1 MTVDKKA
8 RPHPTLREVGVEE
21 AIAESVGGG
30 CQVGAQRSLQLVEDD
45 QPLCG
50 RRTLQALQ
58 PARRVRVEGVRFI
71 GRLPR
76 QGRLT
81 AQEPAGHATVSLLRY
96 PLYKCCG
103 SGRIFYGSGSHFSVN
118 FFRILNRNFTF
129 VFPSCRLLDC
139 IL

>member
-8 RPHPTLREVGVEE
+8 RPHPTLRKVGVEE

-30 CQVGAQRSLQLVEDD
+30 CEVGAQRSLQLVEDD
-45 QPLCG
+45 QPLGG

-58 PARRVRVEGVRFI
+58 PARRFRVEGVRFVRLTG

-81 AQEPAGHATVSLLRY
+81 TQEPGGYVTVSLLRY
-96 PLYKCCG
+96 PLYQGCG
-103 SGRIFYGSGSHFSVN
+103 SGKIF
-118 FFRILNRNFTF
+118 
-129 VFPSCRLLDC
+129 LDPDPT
-139 IL
+139 

>member
-1 MTVDKKA
+1 MTVDKKT
-8 RPHPTLREVGVEE
+8 RPHPTLRKVCVEE

-45 QPLCG
+45 QPLGG

-58 PARRVRVEGVRFI
+58 PARRVRVEDVRFVRLT
-71 GRLPR
+71 GRRLPR

-81 AQEPAGHATVSLLRY
+81 TQEPAGHATTVTLLWY
-96 PLYKCCG
+96 PLYQGCG
-103 SGRIFYGSGSHFSVN
+103 SGRIFFGSGAYFSVN

-129 VFPSCRLLDC
+129 VFPSF
-139 IL
+139 

>member
-21 AIAESVGGG
+21 GMAESVGGG

-45 QPLCG
+45 QPLG
-50 RRTLQALQ
+50 GRTLQALQ
-58 PARRVRVEGVRFI
+58 PARRVRVEGVRFVRLS

-81 AQEPAGHATVSLLRY
+81 TQEPAGHATTVSLLWY
-96 PLYKCCG
+96 PLYQWCG
-103 SGRIFYGSGSHFSVN
+103 SRMIFYGSGSYFSVN
-118 FFRILNRNFTF
+118 FF
-129 VFPSCRLLDC
+129 
-139 IL
+139 

>member
-21 AIAESVGGG
+21 GMAESVGGG

-45 QPLCG
+45 QPLG
-50 RRTLQALQ
+50 GRTLQALQ
-58 PARRVRVEGVRFI
+58 PARRVRVEGVRFVRLTG

-81 AQEPAGHATVSLLRY
+81 AQEPAGHATVSLLQY
-96 PLYKCCG
+96 HLYQCCG
-103 SGRIFYGSGSHFSVN
+103 DPELFFFGSGSYFLVDFVSKHFFSK
-118 FFRILNRNFTF
+118 ILNLY
-129 VFPSCRLLDC
+129 V
-139 IL
+139 